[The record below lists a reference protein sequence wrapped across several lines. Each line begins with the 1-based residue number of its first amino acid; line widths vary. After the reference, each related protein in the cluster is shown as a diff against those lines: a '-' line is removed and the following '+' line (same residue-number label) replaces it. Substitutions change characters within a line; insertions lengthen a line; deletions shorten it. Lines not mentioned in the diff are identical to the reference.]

1 MSKLI
6 LMTALL
12 LASFSAMAEWVSVGQ
27 SDDGESLLYID
38 PNTIRIVDNYTKVW
52 ELLDYSTLQKSS
64 KFSFHSIKMQ
74 IKFDCVNKKGKT
86 LILKFYSNSKGRGKV
101 VKSVLGS
108 NKFLPVMKE
117 STTELAYKYICDRM

>member
-27 SDDGESLLYID
+27 SDDGVDLLYID
-38 PNTIRIVDNYTKVW
+38 PNTFRIVDNFTKVW
-52 ELLDYSTLQKSS
+52 ELLDYSTLQKTT
-64 KFSFHSIKMQ
+64 KFSFRSIKMQ

-86 LILKFYSNSKGRGKV
+86 LILLFYSDNMGGGRI

-117 STTELAYKYICDRM
+117 STTELAYKYICDR